1 MMSKRARQ
9 YIGILF
15 AIVAYYIVHEGAH
28 LIVALVLH
36 AFKKINFMG
45 TGSNIFVFTQ
55 WSIWWWR
62 FKRNPLFNATGM
74 GMDNVC
80 IYITF

>member
-1 MMSKRARQ
+1 MMSKRTRQ
-9 YIGILF
+9 NIGILF

-28 LIVALVLH
+28 LIVALALH

-45 TGSNIFVFTQ
+45 IGSNIFVFTQ

-62 FKRNPLFNATGM
+62 CKRNPLFNATGM
-74 GMDNVC
+74 DMDDFRLH
-80 IYITF
+80 IAF